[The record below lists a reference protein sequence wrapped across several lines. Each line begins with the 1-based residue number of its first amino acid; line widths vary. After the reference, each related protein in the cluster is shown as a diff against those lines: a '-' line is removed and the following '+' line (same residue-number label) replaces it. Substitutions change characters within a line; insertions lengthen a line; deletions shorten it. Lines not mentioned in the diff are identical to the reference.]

1 MIGNDYITDIKGS
14 HDAGLDS
21 LYLHTN
27 ISPEIKG
34 ELLSKYTV
42 MSGSIYEA
50 IDLLFPKG

>member
-34 ELLSKYTV
+34 ELYANYIV
-42 MSGSIYEA
+42 MSGSLEEA
-50 IDLLFPKG
+50 RRVLFGI